1 MLTIPHEG
9 AQMKSTL
16 TALGIAA
23 IVALTLAGCSGT
35 AGASDATTGS
45 QAATGST
52 DLTAAASTGLVVG
65 TEGTY
70 RPFSYHDPKTNK
82 LTGYD
87 IDVTNAMAKE
97 LGVKVSFQETQ
108 WDGIFA
114 ALDSKR
120 IDLIANQVSIT
131 PERQAKYSFSA
142 PYTVSPG
149 VIITRADDTS
159 ISSFA
164 DLKGKTTA
172 QSNTSDWYALAQKS
186 GASVQAV
193 EGWAQAIALLTQGR
207 IDATVNDKLTLLDYE
222 KQHPEAKLRIAATAS
237 DPAENAFT
245 FRKTSTLATDFDAAL
260 KRLSADGT
268 LAKISQKYFGQDVSK

>member
-1 MLTIPHEG
+1 
-9 AQMKSTL
+9 MKSTL

-23 IVALTLAGCSGT
+23 IVALTLAGCAGT
-35 AGASDATTGS
+35 AGATDATTGS

-87 IDVTNAMAKE
+87 IDVTNAVAKE
-97 LGVKVSFQETQ
+97 LGVKVTFQETQ

-120 IDLIANQVSIT
+120 IDVIANQVSIT

-186 GASVQAV
+186 GANVQAV

-260 KRLSADGT
+260 KTLSADGT

>member
-1 MLTIPHEG
+1 
-9 AQMKSTL
+9 MKSTFA
-16 TALGIAA
+16 ALGAVAA

-35 AGASDATTGS
+35 AGASDSTSSNQAVTGS
-45 QAATGST
+45 K
-52 DLTAAASTGLVVG
+52 DLKAAASTGLVVG

-70 RPFSYHDPKTNK
+70 RPFSYHDPKTNQ

-87 IDVTNAMAKE
+87 IDVTRAVARE
-97 LGVKVSFQETQ
+97 LGIKVTFQETE

-131 PERQAKYSFSA
+131 PAREAKYSFST

-149 VIITRADDTS
+149 VIISRADDTS
-159 ISSFA
+159 ITSFA

-172 QSNTSDWYALAQKS
+172 QSNTSDWYALAQKY
-186 GASVQAV
+186 GANVQAV

-237 DPAENAFT
+237 DPAKNAFA
-245 FRKTSTLATDFDAAL
+245 FRKGSTLPSDFDAAL
-260 KRLSADGT
+260 EKLSANGT
-268 LAKISQKYFGQDVSK
+268 LAKISKRYFGQDVSK

>member
-1 MLTIPHEG
+1 
-9 AQMKSTL
+9 MKSRL
-16 TALGIAA
+16 AVVGSVAALLVIA
-23 IVALTLAGCSGT
+23 LAGCASGG
-35 AGASDATTGS
+35 AGSASGSSAAVTGS
-45 QAATGST
+45 K
-52 DLTAAASTGLVVG
+52 DLVAAASGSKGLVVG

-70 RPFSYHDPKTNK
+70 KPFSYHDASTNA

-87 IDVTNAMAKE
+87 IDVTNAVAKK
-97 LGVKVSFQETQ
+97 LGVKVTFQETQ

-114 ALDSKR
+114 ALDSRR

-131 PERQAKYSFSA
+131 PERQAKYSFST

-186 GASVQAV
+186 GAKVQAV
-193 EGWAQAIALLTQGR
+193 EGWAQSIALLQQGR

-222 KQHPEAKLRIAATAS
+222 KQNPNAKLRIAATAN
-237 DPAENAFT
+237 DPARNAFT
-245 FRKTSTLATDFDAAL
+245 FRKDSTLSQDFDKAL
-260 KRLSADGT
+260 AELKADGT
-268 LAKISQKYFGQDVSK
+268 LAAISKKYFGADVSQ

>member
-1 MLTIPHEG
+1 
-9 AQMKSTL
+9 MKTRL
-16 TALGIAA
+16 ALVASVAA
-23 IVALTLAGCSGT
+23 VLIVGLAGCASG
-35 AGASDATTGS
+35 GS
-45 QAATGST
+45 GSAPSNT
-52 DLTAAASTGLVVG
+52 VSGSKDLVAAASTSKGLVVG

-70 RPFSYHDPKTNK
+70 KPFSYHDASTNA

-87 IDVTNAMAKE
+87 IDVTNAVAKK
-97 LGVKVSFQETQ
+97 LGVKVTYQETQ

-120 IDLIANQVSIT
+120 IDLIGNQVSIT
-131 PERQAKYSFSA
+131 PERKAKYVFST

-186 GASVQAV
+186 GAKVQAV
-193 EGWAQAIALLTQGR
+193 DGWAQAIALLQQHR

-222 KQHPEAKLRIAATAS
+222 KQHPEVKLRIAATAA
-237 DPAENAFT
+237 DPAENAFA
-245 FRKTSTLATDFDAAL
+245 FRKGSTLPTDFDKALAAL
-260 KRLSADGT
+260 KADGT
-268 LAKISQKYFGQDVSK
+268 LATISKKYFGADVSQ

>member
-1 MLTIPHEG
+1 MLTRAAEG
-9 AQMKSTL
+9 DNMKFRL
-16 TALGIAA
+16 AVIGAA
-23 IVALTLAGCSGT
+23 AVVALTLAGCSGAT
-35 AGASDATTGS
+35 GASTSTSDS
-45 QAATGST
+45 HAATGSK
-52 DLTAAASTGLVVG
+52 DLKAAASTGLVVG

-87 IDVTNAMAKE
+87 VDVTNAVAKQ
-97 LGVKVSFQETQ
+97 LGVKVAFQETQ

-131 PERQAKYSFSA
+131 PERTAKYSFST

-159 ISSFA
+159 ITSFA

-186 GASVQAV
+186 GANVQAV
-193 EGWAQAIALLTQGR
+193 EGWAQAIALLTQKR

-222 KQHPEAKLRIAATAS
+222 KQHPEAKLRIGATAS
-237 DPAENAFT
+237 DPAENAFA
-245 FRKTSTLATDFDAAL
+245 FRKSSTLPADFDSAL
-260 KRLSADGT
+260 KKLSADGT
-268 LAKISQKYFGQDVSK
+268 LAKISKKYFGQDVSK

>member
-1 MLTIPHEG
+1 
-9 AQMKSTL
+9 MKLRLAVAGS
-16 TALGIAA
+16 IAA
-23 IVALTLAGCSGT
+23 LLTLGLVGCS
-35 AGASDATTGS
+35 
-45 QAATGST
+45 ATGSGDT
-52 DLTAAASTGLVVG
+52 GASNVQGSADLKAAAATSTGIVVG

-70 RPFSYHDPKTNK
+70 KPFSYHDTTTNQ

-87 IDVTNAMAKE
+87 VDVTKAVAKK
-97 LGVKVSFQETQ
+97 LGVKVTFRETQ

-120 IDLIANQVSIT
+120 IDVIGNQVSIT
-131 PERQAKYSFSA
+131 PERKAKYSFST

-159 ISSFA
+159 ITSFA

-186 GASVQAV
+186 GAKVEAV
-193 EGWAQAIALLTQGR
+193 EGWAQAIALLQQGR

-222 KQHPEAKLRIAATAS
+222 KQNPNVKLRIAATAD
-237 DPAENAFT
+237 DPAENAFA
-245 FRKTSTLATDFDAAL
+245 FRKGSTLPKDFDKAL
-260 KRLSADGT
+260 AELRADGT
-268 LAKISQKYFGQDVSK
+268 LAKISKKYFGEDVSQ